1 MVLYLIVVR
10 VRFFF
15 CFMED
20 LGVIFRFC
28 GRLNLLEFR
37 LRLFLRVG
45 LVLNLFL
52 LLFFGLLSVEN
63 LKRIFVFLIFIVY
76 NFNSV

>member
-20 LGVIFRFC
+20 LGVIRFC

-52 LLFFGLLSVEN
+52 LLFFGLFSVEN
-63 LKRIFVFLIFIVY
+63 LKRILVFLIFIVY